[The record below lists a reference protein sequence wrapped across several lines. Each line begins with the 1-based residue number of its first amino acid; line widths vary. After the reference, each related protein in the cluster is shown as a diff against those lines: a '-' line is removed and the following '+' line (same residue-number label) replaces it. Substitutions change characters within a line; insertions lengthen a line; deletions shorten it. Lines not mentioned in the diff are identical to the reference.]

1 MALARSSTLVPKI
14 IAARGLEFLRENA
27 VMPRLVQNLSDNVVA
42 QKGDIITLP
51 DSDAQTVKDVTV
63 GATPP
68 APTQATIAAKY
79 VTLNQW
85 RKTDFGITDKEIG
98 EILDSSHFVPVQMQ
112 EAMRALA
119 NDVDRYIL
127 QLYSGIYNF
136 SGVAGT
142 TPFATNLAAF
152 RDSRIAL
159 NNDLAPIDGRNVVL
173 DPDAEGNAIV
183 LEQFLAAD
191 RRGDQGGIINGEI
204 GRKLGANWYMNQNVD
219 HASGAKH
226 TAGTWAIT
234 GTGYTEVKAAA
245 TAGTSTFIIQG
256 NSSTTTNGGNLK
268 VGDVFKVTGDTRSYR
283 VKTAASVAVG
293 AQATL
298 AVVVDPV
305 FRVTVAAGAT
315 VVFAGGADATDSVNN
330 LMFHPNAF
338 AFASRPMVTKSNYMG
353 GNGPVSSTVRD
364 PVSGIAVRFELIRE
378 YKQWLMDFDILYG
391 ATLVRPQLASR
402 ILG

>member
-14 IAARGLEFLRENA
+14 IAARGLQFLRENA
-27 VMPRLVQNLSDNVVA
+27 VTPRLVQNLSDNVVA

-51 DSDAQTVKDVTV
+51 DSDAQTVADVTAA
-63 GATPP
+63 ATPP
-68 APTQATIAAKY
+68 APTQVTIGAKY

-85 RKTDFGITDKEIG
+85 RHTEFGITDKEIG
-98 EILDSSHFVPVQMQ
+98 EILDNNHYVPVQME

-119 NDVDRYIL
+119 NDIDSYIL
-127 QLYSGIYNF
+127 ALYTGIYNF

-142 TPFATNLAAF
+142 TPFASDLAAF
-152 RDSRIAL
+152 RDGRKNL
-159 NNDLAPIDGRNVVL
+159 NNDLAPLDGRNVIL
-173 DPDAEGNAIV
+173 DPDAEANAIV

-204 GRKLGANWYMNQNVD
+204 DRKLGANWYMNQNIPT
-219 HASGAKH
+219 H

-234 GTGYTEVKAAA
+234 GTGHTEVKAAA

-256 NSSTTTNGGNLK
+256 NSTTTTNGGNLK
-268 VGDVFKVTGDTRSYR
+268 VGDVFKVTGDNQPYR

-298 AVVVDPV
+298 AVTVDPV
-305 FRVTVAAGAT
+305 FRATIAAGAT
-315 VVFAGGADATDSVNN
+315 VTFAGGADATDSITN
-330 LMFHPNAF
+330 LLFHPRAF
-338 AFASRPMVTKSNYMG
+338 AFASRPLVTKSNYLG
-353 GNGPVSSTVRD
+353 GVGPPASTVRD

-378 YKQWLMDFDILYG
+378 YKQWLFDFDVLYG
-391 ATLVRPQLASR
+391 AT
-402 ILG
+402 